1 MNIGEEPLE
10 FNMELEQS
18 ANDELD
24 EILSMG
30 LKQED
35 RGRRI
40 LVVEGAELDLS
51 MEEWEEEVNNMDFEE
66 WLVQEMMEMYS
77 PCAHLLS

>member
-1 MNIGEEPLE
+1 
-10 FNMELEQS
+10 MELEQS
-18 ANDELD
+18 AHDKLD

-40 LVVEGAELDLS
+40 LVVEGAEMDLS

-77 PCAHLLS
+77 PQLVT